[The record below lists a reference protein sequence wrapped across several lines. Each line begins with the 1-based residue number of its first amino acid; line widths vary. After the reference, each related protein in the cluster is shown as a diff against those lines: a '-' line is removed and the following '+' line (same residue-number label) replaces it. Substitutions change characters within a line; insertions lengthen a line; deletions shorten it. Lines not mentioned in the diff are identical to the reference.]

1 MTQFIGE
8 YTQLPVIGL
17 SGENVDGHDAAD
29 FIYKINAGDKT
40 VQSIA
45 TATVGGTIGTETFTS
60 TVVLNLP
67 EDPAYSFTVTTV
79 ANGTSIATA
88 TQVAA
93 DQVAKLNANIYF
105 YRVAVASNA
114 AGVIT
119 YTVRAN
125 QTGKNPIT
133 SITNTKTGSAT
144 YTASPAITSF
154 ASGST
159 VPYGYAVVQTST
171 DSDTEARLF
180 AGTGTVLGIAA
191 LFRTNEQAY
200 NPTGNSQIGISQAV
214 PVDGV
219 PAGGQLKIKRK
230 GRIYVLAA
238 DAVTR
243 GAQVYANNTTGQIQA
258 GSSGATAITGAVFGN
273 TTSAANQIAIV
284 QL

>member
-8 YTQLPVIGL
+8 YTQTPVIGI
-17 SGENVDGHDAAD
+17 SGESVDGHDASD
-29 FIYKINAGDKT
+29 FIFKINAGDKT
-40 VQSIA
+40 VETIA

-67 EDPAYSFTVTTV
+67 ENPALSFTVTTV

-93 DQVAKLNANIYF
+93 DQVAKLNANINF
-105 YRVAVASNA
+105 YRVAYASNA

-119 YTVRAN
+119 YTVRESQA
-125 QTGKNPIT
+125 GKNPIT

-154 ASGST
+154 ASGSP
-159 VPYGYAVVQTST
+159 VPYGYAVAQAST

-180 AGTGTVLGIAA
+180 KGTGTIIGIAA
-191 LFRTNEQAY
+191 LFRTNEQAW

-214 PVDGV
+214 PVDSV

-243 GAQVYANNTTGQIQA
+243 GAAVYVNDTTGQLQA
-258 GSSGATAITGAVFGN
+258 GSSGGTAYTGAVFAS